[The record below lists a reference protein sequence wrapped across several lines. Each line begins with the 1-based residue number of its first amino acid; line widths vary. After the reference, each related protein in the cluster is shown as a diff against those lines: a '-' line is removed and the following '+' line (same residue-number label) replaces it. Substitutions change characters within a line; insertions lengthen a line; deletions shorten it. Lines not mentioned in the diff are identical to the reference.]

1 VSRIATARLE
11 RLRVPLRT
19 PLRTAER
26 TWRERRLGL
35 VVLVDEAGREGL
47 GELPLDESWAG
58 AARAAV
64 ERRLLGL
71 PGRDPAE
78 AVAAVAAVER
88 TPPSAGPDE
97 VPERAAAGAIVA
109 AALDLVA
116 RAAGRSLAAELAA
129 LTGVDFAGGEMGGSD
144 RSGWSVEVNG
154 LVGAGSVE
162 DAVQAARD
170 AVAAGFG
177 CLKLKVVRGEP
188 VAALVERVGAV
199 RATVGP
205 GVRLRLDANGTW
217 TEAEAI
223 ERLRALAGLD
233 LEYVEQ
239 PVAAAL
245 GPTGLAR
252 VRRASPVQIAA
263 DESVTDLEA
272 AARLLAVGAADV
284 LVVKPSR
291 VGGPLAA
298 ARLARVAAAA
308 HGVATVISTMFE
320 SGVGLA
326 AASQVAAALSGP
338 ARAHGL
344 ATADLL
350 VSDLLI
356 DGPRVVG
363 GRLAIPAGSGLGV
376 VLDLAAV
383 ERFRV
388 R

>member
-1 VSRIATARLE
+1 MSRIATARLE
-11 RLRVPLRT
+11 RLRVPFRT

-26 TWRERRLGL
+26 TWYERRVGL

-47 GELPLDESWAG
+47 GEFPLDESWAG

-64 ERRLLGL
+64 ERRLLAL

-78 AVAAVAAVER
+78 AVGALER
-88 TPPSAGPDE
+88 RPPSAGPRE
-97 VPERAAAGAIVA
+97 VPERAGAGAIEA

-129 LTGVDFAGGEMGGSD
+129 MTGIDVAGGGSGGSGGSEP
-144 RSGWSVEVNG
+144 SGGSVEVNG

-162 DAVQAARD
+162 EAVRAARD

-177 CLKLKVVRGEP
+177 CLKLKAARGEP
-188 VAALVERVGAV
+188 FAALVERVGAV
-199 RATVGP
+199 RGAVGP
-205 GVRLRLDANGTW
+205 GVLLRLDANGTW
-217 TEAEAI
+217 AEAEAL
-223 ERLRALAGLD
+223 ERLRALSDLD

-245 GPTGLAR
+245 GPVGLAR
-252 VRRASPVQIAA
+252 VRRASPIPIAA
-263 DESVTDLEA
+263 DELVTDLEA
-272 AARLLAVGAADV
+272 AERLLAAGAADV

-298 ARLARVAAAA
+298 ALVARAAAA
-308 HGVATVISTMFE
+308 HGVATVVSTMFE
-320 SGVGLA
+320 SGVGLT

-363 GRLAIPAGSGLGV
+363 GHLAIPAGYGLGV
-376 VLDLAAV
+376 VLDQAAV
-383 ERFRV
+383 ERFRDG
-388 R
+388 

>member
-1 VSRIATARLE
+1 MSRIVAARLE
-11 RLRVPLRT
+11 RLRVPFRT

-26 TWRERRLGL
+26 TWLEHRLGL

-64 ERRLLGL
+64 GRRLLGL

-78 AVAAVAAVER
+78 ALAGAVGR
-88 TPPSAGPDE
+88 RPPSTGPGE
-97 VPERAAAGAIVA
+97 VPERAAAGAVEA

-129 LTGVDFAGGEMGGSD
+129 RTGGSD
-144 RSGWSVEVNG
+144 LAAGGSSGSGRSVEVNG
-154 LVGAGSVE
+154 FVGGDGPVD
-162 DAVQAARD
+162 DAVRAARD

-177 CLKLKVVRGEP
+177 CLKLKVAPGEP
-188 VAALVERVGAV
+188 LAALVERVGAV
-199 RATVGP
+199 RAAVGP
-205 GVRLRLDANGTW
+205 GIRLRLDANGTW
-217 TEAEAI
+217 TEAEALA
-223 ERLRALAGLD
+223 RLAALAGLD
-233 LEYVEQ
+233 LEYAEQ

-245 GPTGLAR
+245 GPAGLAR
-252 VRRASPVQIAA
+252 VRRASPVPIAA

-272 AARLLAVGAADV
+272 AERLLAAGAADV

-298 ARLARVAAAA
+298 ALLARAAAA
-308 HGVATVISTMFE
+308 HGVATVVSTMFE

-326 AASQVAAALSGP
+326 VASHVAAALSGP

-350 VSDLLI
+350 VADLLV

-363 GRLAIPAGSGLGV
+363 GRLAIPAGFGLGV
-376 VLDLAAV
+376 VLDPAAV
-383 ERFRV
+383 ERFRDG
-388 R
+388 

>member
-1 VSRIATARLE
+1 MSRIVAARLE
-11 RLRVPLRT
+11 RLRVPFRT

-26 TWRERRLGL
+26 TWREHWLGL

-78 AVAAVAAVER
+78 ALAAAVGR
-88 TPPSAGPDE
+88 RPPSAGPGE
-97 VPERAAAGAIVA
+97 VPERVAAGAVEA

-129 LTGVDFAGGEMGGSD
+129 RTGGSD
-144 RSGWSVEVNG
+144 LAADGSSGSGRSVEVNG
-154 LVGAGSVE
+154 LVGGDGSVD
-162 DAVQAARD
+162 DAVRAARD

-177 CLKLKVVRGEP
+177 CLKLKVAPGEP
-188 VAALVERVGAV
+188 LAALVEWVGAV
-199 RATVGP
+199 RAAVGP
-205 GVRLRLDANGTW
+205 GIRLRLDANGTW
-217 TEAEAI
+217 TEAEALA
-223 ERLRALAGLD
+223 RLTALAGLD
-233 LEYVEQ
+233 LEYAEQ

-245 GPTGLAR
+245 GPAGLAR
-252 VRRASPVQIAA
+252 VRRASPVPIAA

-272 AARLLAVGAADV
+272 AERLLAAGAADV

-298 ARLARVAAAA
+298 ALLARAAAA
-308 HGVATVISTMFE
+308 HGVATVVSTMFE

-326 AASQVAAALSGP
+326 AASQVAIGLSGP
-338 ARAHGL
+338 SRAHGL

-350 VSDLLI
+350 VSDLLV
-356 DGPRVVG
+356 DGPRVVD
-363 GRLAIPAGSGLGV
+363 GRLAIPAGFGLGV
-376 VLDLAAV
+376 ALDPAAV
-383 ERFRV
+383 ERFRDG
-388 R
+388 

>member
-1 VSRIATARLE
+1 MSRIATARLE
-11 RLRVPLRT
+11 RLRVPFRT

-26 TWRERRLGL
+26 TWHERRLGL

-47 GELPLDESWAG
+47 GELPLDESWAA

-64 ERRLLGL
+64 ERQLLAL

-78 AVAAVAAVER
+78 AVAAVER
-88 TPPSAGPDE
+88 RPLSAGPRE
-97 VPERAAAGAIVA
+97 LPERAAAGAIEA

-116 RAAGRSLAAELAA
+116 RAAGRSVAAELAA
-129 LTGVDFAGGEMGGSD
+129 MTGGGE
-144 RSGWSVEVNG
+144 RSAGSVEVNG

-162 DAVQAARD
+162 EAVRAARD
-170 AVAAGFG
+170 AVSAGFG
-177 CLKLKVVRGEP
+177 CLKLKVARGEP
-188 VAALVERVGAV
+188 LAALVERVGAV
-199 RATVGP
+199 RAAVGP

-217 TEAEAI
+217 AEAEAL

-239 PVAAAL
+239 PVAASL
-245 GPTGLAR
+245 GPVGLAR
-252 VRRASPVQIAA
+252 VRGASPIPIAA

-272 AARLLAVGAADV
+272 AERLLAAGAADV

-298 ARLARVAAAA
+298 ARLARAAAA
-308 HGVATVISTMFE
+308 HGVATVVSTMFE

-363 GRLAIPAGSGLGV
+363 GRLAIPAGYGLGV
-376 VLDLAAV
+376 VLDPAAM
-383 ERFRV
+383 ERFRDG
-388 R
+388 